1 MTNRPAATHE
11 WMAQSLH
18 RRIGK
23 EELRIRAKS
32 RVQRGFAE
40 LLRRKVFRVAAAYLV
55 VAWLLVQV
63 AATTF
68 EPLGLPAWT
77 LSLVIALLVLGFPLA
92 CVLAWVF
99 DLTPA
104 GIERSPGPQADPVG
118 IGGNEA
124 VTALPAAS
132 PAPESV
138 AILPFADM
146 SPSHDQE
153 YFCDGMA
160 EEIIN
165 ALCVVRGLRVAS
177 RTSSFQY
184 KGRAVDVREIGRQL
198 GVGSVLEGSVRK
210 ADDRVR
216 ITVQLLNAADGYH
229 LWSQSYERKLEDVF
243 AVQIE
248 IAQRMVDALR
258 VSLSPRETELLG
270 RGGTHNGQAYD
281 YFLKGQ
287 QLLRAYTFALLGD
300 RDRALQLLN
309 RAVSTGR
316 GNLRWIERDDDLATL
331 RDDARYKAIIAR
343 LRPASVQS
351 TEKPAG
357 AP

>member
-1 MTNRPAATHE
+1 M
-11 WMAQSLH
+11 
-18 RRIGK
+18 
-23 EELRIRAKS
+23 ELKAK
-32 RVQRGFAE
+32 GWFAE

-55 VAWLLVQV
+55 VAWLLIQV

-68 EPLGLPAWT
+68 DPMGLPAWS
-77 LSLVIALLVLGFPLA
+77 LSLVIALLVLGFPLT

-104 GIERSPGPQADPVG
+104 GIERAKELQADPAG
-118 IGGNEA
+118 IAGKEA
-124 VTALPAAS
+124 VTELPAAS

-184 KGRAVDVREIGRQL
+184 RGRAVDVREIGRAL

-216 ITVQLLNAADGYH
+216 ITA
-229 LWSQSYERKLEDVF
+229 
-243 AVQIE
+243 
-248 IAQRMVDALR
+248 
-258 VSLSPRETELLG
+258 SPRHTPG
-270 RGGTHNGQAYD
+270 SPTH
-281 YFLKGQ
+281 
-287 QLLRAYTFALLGD
+287 
-300 RDRALQLLN
+300 
-309 RAVSTGR
+309 
-316 GNLRWIERDDDLATL
+316 W
-331 RDDARYKAIIAR
+331 
-343 LRPASVQS
+343 P
-351 TEKPAG
+351 
-357 AP
+357 